1 MFELTLLKYHPKS
14 KPLAFVLIT
23 SSDTGLKTIK
33 TSKHQLDEA
42 STPTVKKTNKIN
54 QEEKY
59 YCYCYSLFES
69 DVTISVFMFSYFRMI
84 KLRFA

>member
-1 MFELTLLKYHPKS
+1 MFELTLLKYHPKSKSKS

-54 QEEKY
+54 QEENI
-59 YCYCYSLFES
+59 
-69 DVTISVFMFSYFRMI
+69 TIIVIQY
-84 KLRFA
+84 LREM